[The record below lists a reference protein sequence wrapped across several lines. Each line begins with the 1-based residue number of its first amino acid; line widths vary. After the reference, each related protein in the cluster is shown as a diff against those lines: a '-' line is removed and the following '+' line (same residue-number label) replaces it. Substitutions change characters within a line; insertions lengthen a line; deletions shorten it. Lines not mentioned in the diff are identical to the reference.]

1 MASKTLNVT
10 LIMRNDTAAN
20 WASKNPVL
28 TLGELGVETDTRK
41 FKIGDGNTAYN
52 SLKYG
57 LGGNV
62 EVKNTAPTASDVGYD
77 IGTLWVDTTGT
88 KAYILFAKTASTAT
102 WIGLLDSQ
110 GKIDK
115 ATLADEAVK
124 LQTARTIKF
133 SGAVVANSKTF
144 DGSGDVEYVLVLA
157 NSGVSAGTYTKVT
170 VNAKGIITSATQL
183 TAADIPALTLSK
195 ISDAGTAASKNT
207 GTAAG
212 NVPVL
217 DASAK
222 IAVALIPSL
231 TLSKISDAGTAAGKN
246 VGTSAGNVPVLGSD
260 GKLDE
265 SLLPAIAITETFVV
279 DSQAAMLALSAQRG
293 DVAVRTDKNKSYIL
307 NADDPT
313 VLANW
318 VWLRTPDCK
327 VLSVNGKTGAVV
339 LTTSDIAEGANLYF
353 TEARATAN
361 FNSNFKNKSVTELKD
376 GGNVVLS
383 TDTLTINGGKA

>member
-1 MASKTLNVT
+1 MSNKTLNVT

-62 EVKNTAPTASDVGYD
+62 EVKNTAPPRATSAT
-77 IGTLWVDTTGT
+77 TLARFGLTRRVR
-88 KAYILFAKTASTAT
+88 YILFAKTASTAT

-133 SGAVVANSKTF
+133 SGAVVVNSKTF

-231 TLSKISDAGTAAGKN
+231 TLSKISDVGTAAGKN
-246 VGTSAGNVPVLGSD
+246 VGTAAGNVPVLGSD

-293 DVAVRTDKNKSYIL
+293 DVAVRTDENKSYIL

-327 VLSVNGKTGAVV
+327 VLSVNSKTGAVV

-361 FNSNFKNKSVTELKD
+361 FNSNFKKQKRNRIERRRKRCTFNRYVD
-376 GGNVVLS
+376 
-383 TDTLTINGGKA
+383 D

>member
-144 DGSGDVEYVLVLA
+144 DGSGDVEYVFVLA

-246 VGTSAGNVPVLGSD
+246 VGTAAGNVPVLGSD

-293 DVAVRTDKNKSYIL
+293 DVAVRTDENKSYIL

-327 VLSVNGKTGAVV
+327 VLSVNSKTGAVV

>member
-217 DASAK
+217 
-222 IAVALIPSL
+222 
-231 TLSKISDAGTAAGKN
+231 
-246 VGTSAGNVPVLGSD
+246 GSD

-265 SLLPAIAITETFVV
+265 SLLPAIAIAETFVV

-293 DVAVRTDKNKSYIL
+293 DVAVRTDENKSYIL

-327 VLSVNGKTGAVV
+327 VLSVNSKTGAVV

>member
-10 LIMRNDTAAN
+10 LIMRNDTATN

-212 NVPVL
+212 NIPVL

-231 TLSKISDAGTAAGKN
+231 TLSKISDAGTA
-246 VGTSAGNVPVLGSD
+246 AGNVPVLGSD

-293 DVAVRTDKNKSYIL
+293 DVAVRTDENKSYIL

-327 VLSVNGKTGAVV
+327 VLSVNSKTGAVV

>member
-1 MASKTLNVT
+1 MANKTLNVT

-41 FKIGDGNTAYN
+41 FKIGDGTTAYN

-62 EVKNTAPTASDVGYD
+62 EVKSTAPTASDVGYD

-88 KAYILFAKTASTAT
+88 KAYILFAKTANAAT

-115 ATLADEAVK
+115 ATLADEAIK

-212 NVPVL
+212 KVPVL
-217 DASAK
+217 AANAK
-222 IAVALIPSL
+222 LA
-231 TLSKISDAGTAAGKN
+231 
-246 VGTSAGNVPVLGSD
+246 
-260 GKLDE
+260 E

-293 DVAVRTDKNKSYIL
+293 DVAVRTDENKSYIL

-327 VLSVNGKTGAVV
+327 VLSVNSKTGAVV

-353 TEARATAN
+353 TEARATTN

>member
-133 SGAVVANSKTF
+133 SGAVVVNSKTF
-144 DGSGDVEYVLVLA
+144 DVSGDVEYVLVLA

-246 VGTSAGNVPVLGSD
+246 VGTAAGNVPVLGSD

-293 DVAVRTDKNKSYIL
+293 DVAVRTDENKSYIL

-327 VLSVNGKTGAVV
+327 VLSVNSKTGAVV

>member
-1 MASKTLNVT
+1 MANKTLNVT

-20 WASKNPVL
+20 WTSKNPVL

-41 FKIGDGNTAYN
+41 FKIGDGTTAYN

-62 EVKNTAPTASDVGYD
+62 EVKSTAPDVGYD

-88 KAYILFAKTASTAT
+88 KAYILFAKTANAAT

-115 ATLADEAVK
+115 ATLADEAIK

-217 DASAK
+217 
-222 IAVALIPSL
+222 
-231 TLSKISDAGTAAGKN
+231 
-246 VGTSAGNVPVLGSD
+246 GSD

-293 DVAVRTDKNKSYIL
+293 DVAVRTDENKSYIL
-307 NADDPT
+307 NADNPT

-327 VLSVNGKTGAVV
+327 VLSVNRKTGAVV

>member
-1 MASKTLNVT
+1 MKLTFCGKSPQQRFFRIGVVGNNLADDLTMIIDKKQGNLNLAEFTPFIKIVNRDFTFVDKTRHF
-10 LIMRNDTAAN
+10 IFD
-20 WASKNPVL
+20 
-28 TLGELGVETDTRK
+28 
-41 FKIGDGNTAYN
+41 
-52 SLKYG
+52 
-57 LGGNV
+57 
-62 EVKNTAPTASDVGYD
+62 
-77 IGTLWVDTTGT
+77 VDTDPEKVRLIYVFPKKVTR
-88 KAYILFAKTASTAT
+88 
-102 WIGLLDSQ
+102 Q
-110 GKIDK
+110 
-115 ATLADEAVK
+115 
-124 LQTARTIKF
+124 R
-133 SGAVVANSKTF
+133 N
-144 DGSGDVEYVLVLA
+144 VEYVLVLA

-217 DASAK
+217 DANAK

-246 VGTSAGNVPVLGSD
+246 VGTAAGNVPVLGSD

-293 DVAVRTDKNKSYIL
+293 DVAVRTDENKSYIL

-327 VLSVNGKTGAVV
+327 VLSVNSKTGAVV
-339 LTTSDIAEGANLYF
+339 LTTSDIAEGTNLYF

-376 GGNVVLS
+376 GANVVLS

>member
-1 MASKTLNVT
+1 MANKTLNVT

-41 FKIGDGNTAYN
+41 FKIGDGTTAYN

-62 EVKNTAPTASDVGYD
+62 EVKSTAPTASDVGYD

-88 KAYILFAKTASTAT
+88 KAYILFAKTATAAT
-102 WIGLLDSQ
+102 WLGLLDSQ

-217 DASAK
+217 DTNAK

-246 VGTSAGNVPVLGSD
+246 VGTAAGNVPVLGSD

-279 DSQAAMLALSAQRG
+279 DSQATMLALSAQHG
-293 DVAVRTDKNKSYIL
+293 DVAVRTDENKSYIL

-327 VLSVNGKTGAVV
+327 VLSVNSKTGAVV
-339 LTTSDIAEGANLYF
+339 LTTSDIAEGTNLYF

-376 GGNVVLS
+376 GANVVLS

>member
-1 MASKTLNVT
+1 M
-10 LIMRNDTAAN
+10 
-20 WASKNPVL
+20 
-28 TLGELGVETDTRK
+28 
-41 FKIGDGNTAYN
+41 
-52 SLKYG
+52 KYG

-62 EVKNTAPTASDVGYD
+62 EVKSTAPTASDVGYD

-88 KAYILFAKTASTAT
+88 KAYILFAKTASAAT

-115 ATLADEAVK
+115 ATLAEEAIK

-183 TAADIPALTLSK
+183 TAADIPSLTLSK

-207 GTAAG
+207 GTA
-212 NVPVL
+212 
-217 DASAK
+217 
-222 IAVALIPSL
+222 
-231 TLSKISDAGTAAGKN
+231 
-246 VGTSAGNVPVLGSD
+246 AGNVPVLGSD

-293 DVAVRTDKNKSYIL
+293 DVAVRTDENKSYIL
-307 NADDPT
+307 NADNPT

-327 VLSVNGKTGAVV
+327 VLSVNSKTGAVV

>member
-1 MASKTLNVT
+1 M
-10 LIMRNDTAAN
+10 
-20 WASKNPVL
+20 
-28 TLGELGVETDTRK
+28 
-41 FKIGDGNTAYN
+41 
-52 SLKYG
+52 
-57 LGGNV
+57 
-62 EVKNTAPTASDVGYD
+62 
-77 IGTLWVDTTGT
+77 
-88 KAYILFAKTASTAT
+88 
-102 WIGLLDSQ
+102 DSQ

-115 ATLADEAVK
+115 ATLADEAIK

-195 ISDAGTAASKNT
+195 ISDAGTAA
-207 GTAAG
+207 
-212 NVPVL
+212 
-217 DASAK
+217 
-222 IAVALIPSL
+222 
-231 TLSKISDAGTAAGKN
+231 GKN
-246 VGTSAGNVPVLGSD
+246 VGTAAGNVPVLGSD

-279 DSQAAMLALSAQRG
+279 DSQTAMLALSAQRG
-293 DVAVRTDKNKSYIL
+293 DVAVRTDENKSYIL
-307 NADDPT
+307 NADNPT

-327 VLSVNGKTGAVV
+327 VLSVNSKTGAVV